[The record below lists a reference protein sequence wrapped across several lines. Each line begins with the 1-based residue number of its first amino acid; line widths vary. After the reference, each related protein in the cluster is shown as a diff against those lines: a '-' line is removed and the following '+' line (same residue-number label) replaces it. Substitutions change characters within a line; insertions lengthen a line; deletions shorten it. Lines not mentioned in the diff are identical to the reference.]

1 MAEKLPI
8 AVLISGTGRTLK
20 NLLDRI
26 AEGTLDVDIRLVVSS
41 SERALGLQYAEQ
53 NNIPIAIVKS
63 SEFPTTSAFSKAVFD
78 ACRAEKVEYVAMAG
92 YLKLLEIPEDFENKV
107 LNIHPSLLPNYGG
120 EKLYGRHV
128 HHAVITAG
136 EEESGATVHFAN
148 NKFDDGPIILRK
160 IVPVKKNDSV
170 ESLSDRVLQ
179 DAEFKLYPIVL
190 QAFAENRVK
199 LENIDGKSLVTYTPL
214 PGERVERKTV
224 QNKTTGAYKDV
235 ADVVLE

>member
-1 MAEKLPI
+1 
-8 AVLISGTGRTLK
+8 
-20 NLLDRI
+20 
-26 AEGTLDVDIRLVVSS
+26 
-41 SERALGLQYAEQ
+41 
-53 NNIPIAIVKS
+53 
-63 SEFPTTSAFSKAVFD
+63 
-78 ACRAEKVEYVAMAG
+78 
-92 YLKLLEIPEDFENKV
+92 
-107 LNIHPSLLPNYGG
+107 
-120 EKLYGRHV
+120 
-128 HHAVITAG
+128 VITAG